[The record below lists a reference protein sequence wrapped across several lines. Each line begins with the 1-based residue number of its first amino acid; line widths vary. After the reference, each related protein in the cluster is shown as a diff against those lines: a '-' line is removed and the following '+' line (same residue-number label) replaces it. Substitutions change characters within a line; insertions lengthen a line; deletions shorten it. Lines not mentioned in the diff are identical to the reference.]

1 MSGEPKTLTPEPMT
15 LEEAMREVHF
25 VRLDELRERHGNLA
39 DVQVAV
45 VEDGWWVFL
54 NDDGKWN
61 HIEEFGIGEWEAAF
75 SYALGRK
82 VAARD
87 DAAHLEAE
95 LSKWW
100 SAYVE
105 VAGFL
110 GMVSTDDTGRIGAVA
125 GMEEV
130 LAELEQREKDAAEL
144 RAACEAAKSAL
155 TALDRVQMYGSA
167 DMVRDRAKRALDLID
182 AALAAT
188 EGES

>member
-1 MSGEPKTLTPEPMT
+1 MSGDLVQNLKRAGEQVLGAKPLTGND
-15 LEEAMREVHF
+15 H
-25 VRLDELRERHGNLA
+25 VRLSALLK
-39 DVQVAV
+39 VAAL
-45 VEDGWWVFL
+45 E
-54 NDDGKWN
+54 
-61 HIEEFGIGEWEAAF
+61 IE
-75 SYALGRK
+75 ALC
-82 VAARD
+82 AARD

-130 LAELEQREKDAAEL
+130 LAELEQRERDAAEL

-155 TALDRVQMYGSA
+155 TALNRVQMYGSA

-182 AALAAT
+182 AALDAT
-188 EGES
+188 EGKGE

>member
-1 MSGEPKTLTPEPMT
+1 MTAPQEPLVMT
-15 LEEAMREVHF
+15 LGKALSVLRKRGLNLVPPEEGTDSWGTTRIANWDAPDHEF
-25 VRLDELRERHGNLA
+25 DTWPE
-39 DVQVAV
+39 AV
-45 VEDGWWVFL
+45 SD
-54 NDDGKWN
+54 
-61 HIEEFGIGEWEAAF
+61 
-75 SYALGRK
+75 ALGRT
-82 VAARD
+82 VVDADAPARD

-95 LSKWW
+95 RSKWW

-144 RAACEAAKSAL
+144 RAALKAL
-155 TALDRVQMYGSA
+155 LDPEGHDPAYDPTFGPGEPSKQAVN
-167 DMVRDRAKRALDLID
+167 RAR

-188 EGES
+188 EGRDEA